1 VTVRVQRRWPTFLA
15 WSAVAIG
22 ALAVGMRWAPI
33 DSHPILIVA
42 ALSPYLAAGCAFAAV
57 CLLAGRRWWAAL
69 AVSVPVI
76 AMAVVQA
83 PMFAGPRAAPAA
95 SVPVRVMTAN
105 IMLGAADAIA
115 LARLAAARADIV
127 VIQELT
133 APAARR
139 LEAAGIGNDFPH
151 QSLDAQPGAVG
162 TGVWSRYPISGTAA
176 IDGFSLRN
184 LAMRIAVPGTAA
196 DTVVLA
202 VHVVGPWPQPIDG
215 WRREITA
222 LGEILPQL
230 AASAGRGA
238 VVAAGDFNAT
248 YDMRPFRNLL
258 GSGFLDAVEQ
268 TGRGPALT
276 FPADSPIPPLI
287 GIDHILTYQST
298 AADAEAVRVAG
309 SDHLGLIAT
318 VHLPAR

>member
-1 VTVRVQRRWPTFLA
+1 
-15 WSAVAIG
+15 
-22 ALAVGMRWAPI
+22 M
-33 DSHPILIVA
+33 A
-42 ALSPYLAAGCAFAAV
+42 A
-57 CLLAGRRWWAAL
+57 
-69 AVSVPVI
+69 SVPVI
-76 AMAVVQA
+76 AMALVQA
-83 PMFAGPRAAPAA
+83 PMFAGPRAAPVA

-105 IMLGAADAIA
+105 IKLGTADATA
-115 LARLAAARADIV
+115 LARLASARADLV

-139 LEAAGIGNDFPH
+139 LEAAGIGNGFPH

-162 TGVWSRYPISGTAA
+162 TGVWSRYPISRTAA
-176 IDGFSLRN
+176 LEGFSLRN
-184 LAMRIAVPGTAA
+184 LAMRISVPGAAA
-196 DTVVLA
+196 DTVLLA
-202 VHVVGPWPQPIDG
+202 VHLAGPWPQPIDG
-215 WRREITA
+215 WRREIIA
-222 LGEILPQL
+222 MGEILPQL

-258 GSGFLDAVEQ
+258 GAGFRDAVEQ
-268 TGRGPALT
+268 TGRGPART
-276 FPADSPIPPLI
+276 FPADTRFPPLI

-318 VHLPAR
+318 VHLPGR